1 MTLMSPLVAGRINCL
16 EVVIFPKIFPP
27 LQRDRHIAITPQEV
41 VKRSQA
47 ELVALSKFRIGEKMQ
62 DLTLPN
68 LIADGLP
75 GGGREQRRLS
85 LRRFLVHGHMLSTVV
100 VPLRNGAPSECKLS
114 ISFNA

>member
-1 MTLMSPLVAGRINCL
+1 MTLMSSLVARAINCL

-47 ELVALSKFRIGEKMQ
+47 ELVALGKFRIGEKMQ

-75 GGGREQRRLS
+75 GVGGKQRRLS
-85 LRRFLVHGHMLSTVV
+85 LRRFLVHGHTLGKVV
-100 VPLRNGAPSECKLS
+100 GGLRHGERSECKDRK
-114 ISFNA
+114 